1 MQVAGV
7 DVYMSHPVLALGST
21 DWLPILSLEQ
31 QPAVACDTH
40 VAVRVQAQVRLIR
53 VRIFI
58 QPFDQGVV
66 PDETFT
72 DVFDGP
78 LALPGGRLVVGDVMG
93 ESRFV
98 KLLGN
103 PGRRRI
109 RVAVDQPGRGA
120 GAIDICIGDVLD

>member
-7 DVYMSHPVLALGST
+7 DVYVNHPVLALGST

-53 VRIFI
+53 VRIFAE
-58 QPFDQGVV
+58 PLDQGVL

-78 LALPGGRLVVGDVMG
+78 LSLPDGRLVVGDVMG

-98 KLLGN
+98 KLLGG
-103 PGRRRI
+103 PGRRRV
-109 RVAVDQPGRGA
+109 RVAVDEPGWSA
-120 GAIDICIGDVLD
+120 SAIDICVGDVLA